1 MMLKLLSSVSP
12 AVVAVLAGL
21 IGSGLSFGAAK
32 LWNDWIDNPGIVREQ
47 QAICLSQVEAA
58 AAKATRDEQ
67 LRQFRAGE
75 AATEQFLREAQ
86 AAADDQEAVRNMLE
100 LEIDRYEQALAKS
113 GKQQCSIDLDDY
125 RLLGLQPEPA
135 TGRQ

>member
-1 MMLKLLSSVSP
+1 MLKLLSSLSP
-12 AVVAVLAGL
+12 AVLAILAGL
-21 IGSGLSFGAAK
+21 LGSSLSLGMAK
-32 LWNDWIDNPGIVREQ
+32 LWNDWIDNPAVIREQ
-47 QAICLSQVEAA
+47 QAICVARVDAA

-75 AATEQFLREAQ
+75 AATEQFIREAQ
-86 AAADDQEAVRNMLE
+86 AAADDQEAVRTMLE
-100 LEIDRYEQALAKS
+100 LEIDRYEQALEKS